1 MSALVAVLGRR
12 PQVLG
17 PAAFLAGLVGVLL
30 LGKGVNGYLIVGM
43 NAYAPNGIFL
53 QGLVL
58 GALNGLLAMGLVLV
72 YRTNRI
78 INFAQGALGAFAA
91 TLAGWLVQRF
101 GWPFYAAV
109 FVGLVAAVASSAFV
123 EWSVIRRFA
132 KAPRLILTVATIGIA
147 QILGAIELI
156 IAALNDNATFKSS
169 FRTPISAGFE
179 FGAVRFTGDHLL
191 VLVVTPLVVGGLAWF
206 LRGTGYG
213 LAARAAAEDSD
224 RARLLGVRVKRV
236 SLIVWSIAGF
246 LSAVTAILQAP
257 ITGFQFGVLS
267 GFSLLLRALA
277 AAVIGRMENLP
288 VTFGAAVLLTMA
300 QQVLF
305 FTTGRSGPD
314 AGLLLLVVIVAL
326 VLQRRRIGR
335 LEEST
340 STWQAVQEVRPAPAE
355 LRDLPEVRA
364 LRWGGSAL
372 LLVVLTAIPF
382 VLPASR
388 TSLVSVIMLYAI
400 VGVSLVI
407 LTGWAGN
414 VSLGQWAIVGLGALL
429 GQRLATWPDPLDFFL
444 ILLLC
449 GLAGAVVA
457 VVIGLP
463 ALRIRGLFL
472 GVTTLAFALA
482 AGSWFFSFAIFEST
496 SAIRRPVMWTI
507 WDVTAEKDFY
517 FICLGALLL
526 ALVAGRNL
534 RNARFARVLI
544 AMRDNE
550 RAAKSLGVSAV
561 RTKLVAFAASGFMAS
576 VAGALYA
583 YHQQQLRADRFPAE
597 LSLLIFSMVVIGGMG
612 SLSGAILGA
621 IYVRGTQ
628 YFLPAQFQLA
638 VTGFGLLLLLWL
650 FPGGL
655 GQILYSLRDR
665 YLRAVADRRGL
676 LVPSLV
682 ADRRAVG
689 DEVLDAVVHEPPPIV
704 EEEDPPPPAPP
715 PPTPSVVRERSTRR
729 ARTKVTSTAAG
740 GAD

>member
-1 MSALVAVLGRR
+1 MWQAVVDRR
-12 PQVLG
+12 QQLSG
-17 PAAFLAGLVGVLL
+17 PLAFLAGLVAVFL
-30 LGKGVNGYLIVGM
+30 LGRGINGYLFVGQR
-43 NAYAPNGIFL
+43 AYAPNGIFL

-91 TLAGWLVQRF
+91 TLAAWLVQRF
-101 GWPFYAAV
+101 GWPFYVAV
-109 FVGLVAAVASSAFV
+109 LVGLVAAVLSSAFV
-123 EWSVIRRFA
+123 EWAIIRRFA

-147 QILGAIELI
+147 QILGAVELI
-156 IAALNDNATFKSS
+156 IASLNDSATFKSS

-179 FGAVRFTGDHLL
+179 FGSVRFTGDHLF
-191 VLVVTPLVVGGLAWF
+191 VLAVTPVVIAGLAWF

-236 SLIVWSIAGF
+236 SILVWSIAGF

-257 ITGFQFGVLS
+257 ISGFQFGVLS

-314 AGLLLLVVIVAL
+314 AGLLLAVVIVAL
-326 VLQRRRIGR
+326 LVQRRRIGR
-335 LEEST
+335 LEDS
-340 STWQAVQEVRPAPAE
+340 SSSWQAVHEVRPAPTE
-355 LRDLPEVRA
+355 LRHLPEVRA
-364 LRWGGSAL
+364 LRWGGAAL
-372 LLVVLTAIPF
+372 LLAVLTTIPF
-382 VLPASR
+382 VLSASS

-400 VGVSLVI
+400 VGISLVI

-429 GQRLATWPDPLDFFL
+429 GQRLATQPDPLDFFL

-449 GLAGAVVA
+449 GLAGATVA

-472 GVTTLAFALA
+472 GVTTLAFGLA
-482 AGSWFFSFAIFEST
+482 AGSWLFSFSVFEST
-496 SAIRRPVMWTI
+496 SAVRRPVMWTI
-507 WDVTAEKDFY
+507 WDVSAEKDFY
-517 FICLGALLL
+517 FICFGALLL

-534 RNARFARVLI
+534 RSARFARVLI

-550 RAAKSLGVSAV
+550 RAAQSLGVSAV
-561 RTKLVAFAASGFMAS
+561 RTKLAAFAASGFMAA

-612 SLSGAILGA
+612 SLSGAVLGA

-638 VTGFGLLLLLWL
+638 VTGLGVLLLLWL

-655 GQILYSLRDR
+655 GQILYGLRDR
-665 YLRAVADRRGL
+665 YLRWVADRHDV

-682 ADRRAVG
+682 ADRRVVT
-689 DEVLDAVVHEPPPIV
+689 DEVLEVVV
-704 EEEDPPPPAPP
+704 DDPPPLIDDDALVG
-715 PPTPSVVRERSTRR
+715 S
-729 ARTKVTSTAAG
+729 AAG
-740 GAD
+740 GTR